1 MAPEIPNLGG
11 DVGVSALLP
20 SILCRHHQPYGRFQ
34 ICFYIAYYFYPVTKL
49 TVSLSILGLIVYL
62 GMMVGA
68 VVLGGLADKLGRKK
82 CLMIS
87 LAINAAFAF
96 LSSFVQGYGFFL
108 FCRLI
113 SGLGW
118 VTGESFPCPGGVLSQ
133 LSSLGVWG
141 GRRKSAPGMHLWY
154 RARTA
159 LLFSTCGCI
168 TSLLT
173 LKVLAVRKFG
183 H

>member
-1 MAPEIPNLGG
+1 M
-11 DVGVSALLP
+11 
-20 SILCRHHQPYGRFQ
+20 
-34 ICFYIAYYFYPVTKL
+34 
-49 TVSLSILGLIVYL
+49 IVYL

-82 CLMIS
+82 CLIIS

-118 VTGESFPCPGGVLSQ
+118 VTSESIPCSGGVLSHLDS
-133 LSSLGVWG
+133 LSVWG
-141 GRRKSAPGMHLWY
+141 GGRKAAPEMHL
-154 RARTA
+154 
-159 LLFSTCGCI
+159 
-168 TSLLT
+168 
-173 LKVLAVRKFG
+173 
-183 H
+183 

>member
-1 MAPEIPNLGG
+1 VGWGHLYFIAQYTRSTSAATRALKNLLLRCILFLHGYQTHCLS
-11 DVGVSALLP
+11 VSA
-20 SILCRHHQPYGRFQ
+20 
-34 ICFYIAYYFYPVTKL
+34 
-49 TVSLSILGLIVYL
+49 LGLIVYL

-68 VVLGGLADKLGRKK
+68 VMLGGLADKLGRKK
-82 CLMIS
+82 CLIIS

-118 VTGESFPCPGGVLSQ
+118 VTGESVPCPGGVLSQ
-133 LSSLGVWG
+133 RGSLAVRG
-141 GRRKSAPGMHLWY
+141 GRRKAALEMHLWY

-159 LLFSTCGCI
+159 LLLSTCSCI
-168 TSLLT
+168 TSRLT
-173 LKVLAVRKFG
+173 LKALAVRKFS